1 MRGSPMRPTSASS
14 SAGSGRQEPR
24 LIDCPKCG
32 IPLIKIKSKKEET
45 FGEVF
50 IKCPNNMQGDPTTCG
65 FIRSEAQYA
74 AYISSLEH
82 RRKKGGNLDVVDEMQ
97 CYVDEDNVLKQQLC
111 EFQHQFVEF
120 KHQFDSVVG
129 EMWRLKVQVL
139 EMNQQLAGKKDRAG
153 VVVAVCVGVVLG
165 IVVSNLW
172 K

>member
-14 SAGSGRQEPR
+14 SVGSGRQEPR

-50 IKCPNNMQGDPTTCG
+50 IKCLNNMQGDPTTCG

-74 AYISSLEH
+74 AYMSSLEH
-82 RRKKGGNLDVVDEMQ
+82 RKKKG
-97 CYVDEDNVLKQQLC
+97 
-111 EFQHQFVEF
+111 
-120 KHQFDSVVG
+120 G

-139 EMNQQLAGKKDRAG
+139 EMNQQLSGKKDSAG
-153 VVVAVCVGVVLG
+153 VVVVVAVCVGVVLG